1 MPLVILPY
9 LPNRFLS
16 LNSWLLVRK
25 KAAMAARLLLA
36 WRSLLQRQLRPQPT
50 LQASLAG
57 EASVSVMHLVHFCF
71 IPAFSRVFSSCLT
84 RSCSNPESLFQG
96 HAAWHVL
103 SASALV
109 FQFVHVC
116 SAFEQG
122 AVSRQKSRSSGVLN
136 TAQLSP

>member
-1 MPLVILPY
+1 MSI
-9 LPNRFLS
+9 
-16 LNSWLLVRK
+16 
-25 KAAMAARLLLA
+25 
-36 WRSLLQRQLRPQPT
+36 
-50 LQASLAG
+50 
-57 EASVSVMHLVHFCF
+57 MHLEHFSF
-71 IPAFSRVFSSCLT
+71 IPAFPRVFSSCLT
-84 RSCSNPESLFQG
+84 RSCRDPESLFQG

-136 TAQLSP
+136 AAQLSP